1 MGKIIY
7 RYLNQLICHNIFLK
21 FQNISPAYH
30 WNHHHRFPPISVRP
44 GPDEEGH
51 NHAGD
56 GAEDGHVHVDLT
68 RPRLHCRVLSIMIV
82 DVFAHCHRET
92 KISITFNGYSFL

>member
-1 MGKIIY
+1 MILIIESVN
-7 RYLNQLICHNIFLK
+7 LSQHIFEV
-21 FQNISPAYH
+21 QNIAPSYH

-51 NHAGD
+51 DHAGD

-68 RPRLHCRVLSIMIV
+68 RPGLHCRVLSIMIV

-92 KISITFNGYSFL
+92 KISKTYTWL